1 MLLVRFAI
9 NAKFHLDSGGG
20 GPESNLKLI
29 PYLLQASLY
38 VLNQTKQ
45 QSLYSELVENY
56 LTDFD
61 AASCATDVKEM
72 VDTFS
77 RMKSNLRRFYTL
89 KINLLKGPL
98 FITTAAML
106 TMDHAWWAEK
116 RFKIL
121 EKLII
126 MNQNREKSDDSVAW
140 DTYKK
145 VFFFW
150 FMIDR
155 NGGWNKNNV
164 YI

>member
-61 AASCATDVKEM
+61 AASSATDVKEM
-72 VDTFS
+72 VDFCWKMRLKLKCFTIHKKSTF
-77 RMKSNLRRFYTL
+77 
-89 KINLLKGPL
+89 
-98 FITTAAML
+98 
-106 TMDHAWWAEK
+106 
-116 RFKIL
+116 
-121 EKLII
+121 
-126 MNQNREKSDDSVAW
+126 
-140 DTYKK
+140 
-145 VFFFW
+145 
-150 FMIDR
+150 
-155 NGGWNKNNV
+155 
-164 YI
+164 